1 MSDDDVKTAVQSW
14 IAETQMRAVQDY
26 VSRGR
31 HLERSPEE
39 ALAGAWIGLMRAW
52 VKAPG
57 KEQDPRRADIEAE
70 YSLRGLKP
78 PYEFASDEMEAF
90 IQIAAGAIEDMDE
103 IDRDRINSEILN
115 LRSGEK
121 SRKN

>member
-1 MSDDDVKTAVQSW
+1 VSDDDVKTAVQSW

-31 HLERSPEE
+31 RLEHSPEE

-52 VKAPG
+52 VKAPEKG
-57 KEQDPRRADIEAE
+57 QDPRRADIEAE
-70 YSLRGLKP
+70 YFLRGLKP
-78 PYEFASDEMEAF
+78 PYELAKDEMEAF